1 MPSSSLA
8 SRSIPPLGQLN
19 HLFDNEKNCINFLI
33 DKGVFQR
40 ESPCESCGELM
51 ILRED
56 KWLFRCQKNECS
68 VSSSIR
74 KGSFFYGHKIKCSK
88 ILHLAY
94 MWLNN
99 LPTKSIIQMSGMSSK
114 TVCAFLNYF
123 RQLVSD
129 AVEIEDVTIGGE
141 GIIVEIDET
150 KLGKRKYNRG
160 HRVDGVWVLGG
171 VERTPERKVFLVE
184 VKDRKADL
192 LLHVIKK
199 HVLPGSIIHT
209 DLWKGYNS
217 LATSNEYQ
225 HFTVNHSKNYKDPLT
240 GTHTNT
246 IEGTWNGLKMQIK
259 PRNRSREFIEE
270 YMWEFIWRRRN
281 RDRLWDGFIEALKEV
296 YYE

>member
-1 MPSSSLA
+1 
-8 SRSIPPLGQLN
+8 
-19 HLFDNEKNCINFLI
+19 
-33 DKGVFQR
+33 
-40 ESPCESCGELM
+40 
-51 ILRED
+51 
-56 KWLFRCQKNECS
+56 
-68 VSSSIR
+68 
-74 KGSFFYGHKIKCSK
+74 
-88 ILHLAY
+88 